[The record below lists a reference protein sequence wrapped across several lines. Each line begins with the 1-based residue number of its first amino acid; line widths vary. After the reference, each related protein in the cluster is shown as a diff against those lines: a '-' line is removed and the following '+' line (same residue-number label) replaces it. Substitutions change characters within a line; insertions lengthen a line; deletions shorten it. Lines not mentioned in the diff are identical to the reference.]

1 MIRRIATLAAV
12 LAAPVLAAA
21 CERGEEPR
29 RARSAPVARDWAH
42 IQQRDTLVLLTTFNS
57 TSYFVYRGQP
67 MGLEYQA
74 VQAFAKDNGLE
85 MRTVVVR
92 DRAELFER
100 LRAGEGDVVAG
111 RVVPVRDEG
120 ERIAFS
126 APLYRS
132 AAAIVQQRAP
142 LAKADLPDEVDSL
155 LRARQPVQVRVRQIA
170 STDQLR
176 GERVHVGEGTASQAR
191 LVELSDRLTGDVHV
205 VAVESPVGDEAL
217 IRRVARGEI
226 ALSATHEDLARLT
239 VARFDNI
246 AVQPV
251 VGDSFP
257 VVLALRDNSP
267 QLLARLN
274 AWIGQNQEQVNEL
287 HQTYF
292 VDRRGYRERV
302 ESEYLTSETGRLS
315 PYDALLRQAAPQLGW
330 DWRLLASQAYQESR
344 FDPRAT
350 SWAGAQGL
358 LQLMPATAR
367 DNGVRDPYD
376 PAQNVAGSVRFTRY
390 LQGYWADK
398 IPDPDER
405 VRFVLASYNTGVG
418 HVEDARRLA
427 AKNGGRDTVWKDVA
441 YWLLQKSKRAVYTD
455 PVVRYGFSR
464 GLEPVTYV
472 SVVLDRFAHY
482 RQFVRDGAAAA
493 GAPSAP
499 PAATSGAAGS
509 RR

>member
-1 MIRRIATLAAV
+1 MICRIAVIIAV
-12 LAAPVLAAA
+12 FMAPWTTAA
-21 CERGEEPR
+21 CDGRGEPGE
-29 RARSAPVARDWAH
+29 ARSAPVARDWAQ
-42 IQQRDTLVLLTTFNS
+42 IEQRDTLVLLATSNS

-67 MGLEYQA
+67 MGLEYEA
-74 VQAFAKDNGLE
+74 VQKFARDQGLE

-92 DRAELFER
+92 DRDELFER

-111 RVVPVRDEG
+111 RIVPMRDEG

-132 AAAIVQQRAP
+132 AAAIVQQTGP
-142 LAKADLPDEVDSL
+142 LAGADLPQQADSI
-155 LRARQPVQVRVRQIA
+155 LRDRQPVQVKARQIA
-170 STDQLR
+170 TTDQLQ
-176 GERVHVGEGTASQAR
+176 GERVHVGEGTAPQAR
-191 LVELSDRLTGDVHV
+191 LMELNDQTTGEVHV
-205 VAVESPVGDEAL
+205 VAVEPPVGDEAL
-217 IRRVARGEI
+217 IRRVARGEV
-226 ALSATHEDLARLT
+226 ALSATHADLARLT
-239 VARFDNI
+239 AARFDNI

-257 VVLALRDNSP
+257 VVLAVRDNSP

-274 AWIGQNQEQVNEL
+274 AWIGENGDEVGEL
-287 HQTYF
+287 YQKYF
-292 VDRRGYRERV
+292 VDRQGYRERIQ
-302 ESEYLTSETGRLS
+302 SEYLTSETGRLS
-315 PYDALLRQAAPQLGW
+315 PYDALLRQAAPRLGW

-344 FDPRAT
+344 FDPRAE

-367 DNGVRDPYD
+367 DNGVRDPFD

-390 LQGYWADK
+390 LQGYWAEK
-398 IPDPDER
+398 IPDPAER

-427 AKNGGRDTVWKDVA
+427 ARNGGRDTVWSDVA

-472 SVVLDRFAHY
+472 SAVLERFDHY
-482 RQFVRDGAAAA
+482 REFVRDGAAGESAA
-493 GAPSAP
+493 GAPE
-499 PAATSGAAGS
+499 GAAGQGA